1 MMVSGHASSSMA
13 KYLHVHMKFLIE
25 GSLSSL
31 VQLVTVFSETHI
43 CLANSFCDIP
53 WWASLILSHFP
64 NVDGFILY
72 SLEW

>member
-1 MMVSGHASSSMA
+1 MIGSGSTSSSMA

-43 CLANSFCDIP
+43 CLANSFCATP
-53 WWASLILSHFP
+53 W
-64 NVDGFILY
+64 
-72 SLEW
+72 